1 MTLSSISVSRGDLRH
16 VKAVVLEPDR
26 RVEHEA
32 LHAFRIYAGEAHRQ
46 HAAHRMADDRNLVDL
61 ELIEQRRGVA
71 GELVEMEIESWL
83 RGFIEADLVRRD
95 DAIAR
100 AG

>member
-1 MTLSSISVSRGDLRH
+1 
-16 VKAVVLEPDR
+16 
-26 RVEHEA
+26 
-32 LHAFRIYAGEAHRQ
+32 
-46 HAAHRMADDRNLVDL
+46 MADDRNLVDL
-61 ELIEQRRGVA
+61 ELVEQRRGVA

-100 AG
+100 AGQRFDLSLPIARGEVPPMQQEDSPPIRLAIGRAASI